1 MSTSPFPLLPL
12 RFLFPQRLV
21 KRCLGKCGRP
31 VPVPAAAPMSRT
43 GGNST
48 AVLERAGAETV
59 KRAVELDVASRFQE
73 SLVCYQEGIDLLLQV
88 VKATKDEAKKHR
100 YRQKISEYMTRAED
114 IKKHI
119 EKEKQDGK
127 YHKQIRIEENATGF
141 SYEKVFQEYL
151 SEIVSE
157 VWVEDPYIR
166 SVHQLYNFL
175 RFCEMLVKGPCKV
188 KTIHLLTS
196 YDEGSGKSQQITGL
210 DEIQQS
216 LRNYGVMLNIAFSSS
231 IHDREIRFNNGWMI
245 KIGRGLD
252 YFKRPQ
258 GRFSIG
264 YCDFDLRPCHETTV
278 DVFHTKHTKKM

>member
-1 MSTSPFPLLPL
+1 
-12 RFLFPQRLV
+12 
-21 KRCLGKCGRP
+21 
-31 VPVPAAAPMSRT
+31 
-43 GGNST
+43 
-48 AVLERAGAETV
+48 AGAETV
-59 KRAVELDVASRFQE
+59 KRAVELDLASRFQE

-100 YRQKISEYMTRAED
+100 YRQKISELLTQKVCHD
-114 IKKHI
+114 LFFS
-119 EKEKQDGK
+119 DGK

-141 SYEKVFQEYL
+141 GYEKLFQEYL
-151 SEIVSE
+151 TEIVSE

-166 SVHQLYNFL
+166 HVHQASRYSLYNFL

-196 YDEGSGKSQQITGL
+196 YDEGSGRSQQISGL
-210 DEIQQS
+210 EEIQQS
-216 LRNYGVMLNIAFSSS
+216 LRNYGVTLNIAFSSS

-252 YFKRPQ
+252 YFKKPQ
-258 GRFSIG
+258 SRFSIG